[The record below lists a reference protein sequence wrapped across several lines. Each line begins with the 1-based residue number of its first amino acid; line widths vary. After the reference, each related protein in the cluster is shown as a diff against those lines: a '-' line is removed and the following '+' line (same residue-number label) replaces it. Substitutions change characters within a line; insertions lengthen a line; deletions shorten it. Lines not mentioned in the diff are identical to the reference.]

1 MTRRVPPADWLA
13 LAVLTWAALTSGMAI
28 AQPVIAPAWQADVR
42 AVVADAA
49 RAEAQRRGHAVRAIE
64 VLVGEADRRLK
75 LAPCAR
81 VEAHLPP
88 GARAWGR
95 TRAGLR
101 CVDGP
106 TRWSISVP
114 VTVRALGMA
123 AVATRAL
130 QAGDRIEV
138 ADLRVAEVD
147 LAADASP
154 TLSIDQAAVGRT
166 ITRTVAAGQA
176 LRAADLQARRWF
188 DAGDTVRVVA
198 RGTGFAVHGTA
209 QALNP
214 GVEGQAARV
223 RTENGRI
230 LSATPV
236 GEREVEIAL

>member
-1 MTRRVPPADWLA
+1 VA
-13 LAVLTWAALTSGMAI
+13 LAAIAWAVLAGGMAM

-42 AVVADAA
+42 AVVAGAA
-49 RAEAQRRGHAVRAIE
+49 RAEAQRRGHVVREIE
-64 VLVGEADRRLK
+64 VRIGEADRRLK
-75 LAPCAR
+75 LAPCQR

-106 TRWSISVP
+106 TRWAISVP

-123 AVATRAL
+123 TVASRAL
-130 QAGDRIEV
+130 QPGDRVEA
-138 ADLRVAEVD
+138 ADLRLAEVD
-147 LAADASP
+147 LAGDVSPALPDAEV
-154 TLSIDQAAVGRT
+154 AVGRT
-166 ITRTVAAGQA
+166 LSRAVAAGQA
-176 LRAADLQARRWF
+176 LRVADLQARRWF

-230 LSATPV
+230 LSAMPV